1 VKRLDALRIIDK
13 EFAEHLLVV
22 TCGATARELAAVS
35 CRPNHL
41 PLLDSMGL
49 TSAVGLGVALS
60 HPGPVGVIDGDGSM
74 LMGFSILPTLV
85 CYAPANLTV
94 IVLDNGQHAS
104 ADGMPSQ
111 AAQVDIAG
119 AAHGLGLVTVV
130 VGGPDELQSAVGAAL
145 TSDEFRLILAK
156 IEPGNTAG
164 IPFRLDDPAVM
175 ADQFRL
181 AANRLQSSATP
192 VSAGAQT

>member
-1 VKRLDALRIIDK
+1 MNRLDALRVIDRL
-13 EFAEHLLVV
+13 FAEHLLIV
-22 TCGATARELAAVS
+22 TCGATARELAAIS

-60 HPGPVGVIDGDGSM
+60 HPGPVGVIDGDGSI
-74 LMGFSILPTLV
+74 LMGFSVLPTLA

-119 AAHGLGLVTVV
+119 AADGLGLVTVRV
-130 VGGPDELQSAVGAAL
+130 DGPDELGSAVSTAL
-145 TSDEFRLILAK
+145 TSHGFHLILAK
-156 IEPGNTAG
+156 IETGNTAG
-164 IPFRLDDPAVM
+164 IPFRLDDPVVM

-181 AANRLQSSATP
+181 AADRLRRSG
-192 VSAGAQT
+192 VAGAAGA

>member
-1 VKRLDALRIIDK
+1 MNRLDALRVIDRL
-13 EFAEHLLVV
+13 FAEHLLIV
-22 TCGATARELAAVS
+22 TCGATARELAAIS

-60 HPGPVGVIDGDGSM
+60 HPGPVGVIDGDGSI
-74 LMGFSILPTLV
+74 LMGFSVLPTLA

-119 AAHGLGLVTVV
+119 AADGLGLVTVRV
-130 VGGPDELQSAVGAAL
+130 DGPDELGSAVSTAL
-145 TSDEFRLILAK
+145 TSHGFHLILAK
-156 IEPGNTAG
+156 IETGNTAG
-164 IPFRLDDPAVM
+164 IPFRLDDPVVL

-181 AANRLQSSATP
+181 AADRLRRSG
-192 VSAGAQT
+192 VAGAAGA

>member
-1 VKRLDALRIIDK
+1 MNRLDALRVIDRL
-13 EFAEHLLVV
+13 FAEHLLIV
-22 TCGATARELAAVS
+22 TCGATARELAAIS

-60 HPGPVGVIDGDGSM
+60 HPGPVGVIDGDGSI
-74 LMGFSILPTLV
+74 LMGFSVLPTLA

-119 AAHGLGLVTVV
+119 AAHGLGLVTVRV
-130 VGGPDELQSAVGAAL
+130 DGPDELGSAVSTAL
-145 TSDEFRLILAK
+145 ASDGFHLVLAK
-156 IEPGNTAG
+156 IETGNTAG
-164 IPFRLDDPAVM
+164 IPFRLDDPVVM

-181 AANRLQSSATP
+181 AADRLRRSG
-192 VSAGAQT
+192 VAGAAGA

>member
-1 VKRLDALRIIDK
+1 MNRLDALRVIDRL
-13 EFAEHLLVV
+13 FAEHLLIV
-22 TCGATARELAAVS
+22 TCGATARELAAIS

-60 HPGPVGVIDGDGSM
+60 HPGPVGVIDGDGSI
-74 LMGFSILPTLV
+74 LMGFSVLPTLA

-119 AAHGLGLVTVV
+119 AAHGLGLVTVRV
-130 VGGPDELQSAVGAAL
+130 DGPDELGSAVSTAL
-145 TSDEFRLILAK
+145 ASDGFHLVLAK
-156 IEPGNTAG
+156 IETGNTAG
-164 IPFRLDDPAVM
+164 IPFRLDDPVVL

-181 AANRLQSSATP
+181 AADRLRRSG
-192 VSAGAQT
+192 VAGAAGA

>member
-1 VKRLDALRIIDK
+1 MNRLDALRVIDRL
-13 EFAEHLLVV
+13 FAEHLLIV
-22 TCGATARELAAVS
+22 TCGATARELAAIS

-60 HPGPVGVIDGDGSM
+60 HPGPVGVIDGDGSI
-74 LMGFSILPTLV
+74 LMGFSVLPTLA

-119 AAHGLGLVTVV
+119 AADGLGLVTVRV
-130 VGGPDELQSAVGAAL
+130 DGPDELGSAVSTAL
-145 TSDEFRLILAK
+145 ASDGFHLVLAK
-156 IEPGNTAG
+156 IETGNTAG
-164 IPFRLDDPAVM
+164 IPFRLDDPVVL

-181 AANRLQSSATP
+181 AADRLRRSS
-192 VSAGAQT
+192 VAGAAGA